1 MALRAPSHLE
11 ASLPPRHCCVKDPD
25 PFDLA
30 QAQESH
36 RCHQRKGSTHMQLSI
51 QVAPSVGSI
60 GMLYNQAVSRRS
72 SRLIELVGS
81 SCGAQGMVISFCPRL
96 ARNGILSLGS
106 LLTCGLVAAPLSRAP
121 RQNLSR
127 PAVVSSWRPKNPLGQ
142 LQLSREGRRQEGRQL

>member
-1 MALRAPSHLE
+1 
-11 ASLPPRHCCVKDPD
+11 
-25 PFDLA
+25 
-30 QAQESH
+30 
-36 RCHQRKGSTHMQLSI
+36 MQLSI